1 VNGTKP
7 LEGDEV
13 TIRFSLS
20 LEDGTVVDATE
31 GEETLSFTLGDGSM
45 IEGLEEVIED
55 LTVGER
61 HIYLIGPEEAFG
73 FPDEENIHQMPRSDF
88 PDTVQLQE
96 GQIIAF
102 NTPTGEEVPGAILEI
117 GPESVKV
124 DFNHPL
130 AGRNLAFDVEL
141 LAIKSPKQ

>member
-1 VNGTKP
+1 MSVQKP
-7 LEGDEV
+7 SQGSEV
-13 TIRFSLS
+13 TIRFQLS

-31 GEETLSFTLGDGSM
+31 GDETLSFTLGDGTL
-45 IEGLEEVIED
+45 IAGLEEVIED

-73 FPDEENIHQMPRSDF
+73 YPDEENIHQMPRSDF
-88 PDTVQLQE
+88 PDTVNLEE

-102 NTPTGEEVPGAILEI
+102 TTPGGEEVPGAILEI
-117 GPESVKV
+117 GSDTVKV

-130 AGRNLAFDVEL
+130 AGRNLAFEVEL
-141 LAIKSPKQ
+141 LAMKSPE

>member
-1 VNGTKP
+1 VSGPKP
-7 LEGDEV
+7 IEGSKV
-13 TIRFSLS
+13 TIRFQLS

-31 GEETLSFTLGDGSM
+31 GEETLSFTLGDGTL

-61 HIYLIGPEEAFG
+61 HTYLIGPEEAFG
-73 FPDEENIHQMPRSDF
+73 FADEENIHDMPRSDF
-88 PDTVQLQE
+88 PDSVNLEE

-102 NTPTGEEVPGAILEI
+102 TTPTGEEVPGAVLEI
-117 GPESVKV
+117 GTDIVKV

-141 LAIKSPKQ
+141 LAMEGP

>member
-1 VNGTKP
+1 VSGETP
-7 LEGDEV
+7 GEGSKV
-13 TIRFSLS
+13 TIRFQLS

-31 GEETLSFTLGDGSM
+31 GEETLSFTLGDGTM
-45 IEGLEEVIED
+45 IKGLEEVIED

-61 HIYLIGPEEAFG
+61 HTYLIGPEEAFG
-73 FPDEENIHQMPRSDF
+73 FPDEENFHDMPRSDF
-88 PDTVQLQE
+88 PADAALEE

-102 NTPTGEEVPGAILEI
+102 TTPTGEEVPGAILEI
-117 GPESVKV
+117 GGDTVKV

-141 LAIKSPKQ
+141 LAIESP